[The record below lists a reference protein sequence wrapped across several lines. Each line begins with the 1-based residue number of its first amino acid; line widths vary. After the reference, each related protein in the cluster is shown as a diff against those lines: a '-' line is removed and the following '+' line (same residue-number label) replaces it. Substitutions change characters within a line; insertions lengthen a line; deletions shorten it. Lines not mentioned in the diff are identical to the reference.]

1 VVADDEVAGV
11 DDAEVVEPVVL
22 EPLAVEPAAGGAD
35 ADEVAVLLAEW
46 LRVLG
51 GVDAECDLTVCDRL
65 FAPDA
70 AICGG
75 RLLPRLSSR
84 TSATATH
91 TAPNAT
97 AARIH
102 LPDLGSREPAAVRGG
117 SGGGAAARSRRGGG
131 ARRGAAE
138 RGLSRAS
145 TIRGARTLAR

>member
-11 DDAEVVEPVVL
+11 DDAEVVAPVVV
-22 EPLAVEPAAGGAD
+22 EPLAVEPAAGD
-35 ADEVAVLLAEW
+35 ADEVAVLLAER

-70 AICGG
+70 AVCGG
-75 RLLPRLSSR
+75 RPLPRLSRR
-84 TSATATH
+84 TSATARH

-97 AARIH
+97 AGRIH
-102 LPDLGSREPAAVRGG
+102 LRDLGSCEPAAVCGG
-117 SGGGAAARSRRGGG
+117 SVGGAAARSRRGGG
-131 ARRGAAE
+131 ARRGAAG

-145 TIRGARTLAR
+145 TIRGARTVAR